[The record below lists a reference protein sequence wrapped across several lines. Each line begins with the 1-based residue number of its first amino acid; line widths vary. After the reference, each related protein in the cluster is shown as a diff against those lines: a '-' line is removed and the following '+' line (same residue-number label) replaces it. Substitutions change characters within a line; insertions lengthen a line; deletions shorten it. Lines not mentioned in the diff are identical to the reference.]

1 MFYIYF
7 PSLLLVKSEEDVN
20 YLVLGFPWF
29 LAYVSN
35 RVQRNEDIALTKL
48 PLFPPFYLYE
58 QIFLNVYV
66 NNKMQNGGEIIL
78 RLKPIL
84 I

>member
-7 PSLLLVKSEEDVN
+7 PSLLFGKSEEDVN

-35 RVQRNEDIALTKL
+35 RVQRNEGIAVTKL
-48 PLFPPFYLYE
+48 PLFSPFYLHE
-58 QIFLNVYV
+58 QIFLNIYI
-66 NNKMQNGGEIIL
+66 NI
-78 RLKPIL
+78 
-84 I
+84 